1 MKVAYKKVNTFRLF
15 GLKILE
21 NWTEY
26 IEHTREE
33 DKPFDK
39 IFIEKTYKH
48 IESDN

>member
-1 MKVAYKKVNTFRLF
+1 MKVAYHKTNSFRMLGMKLF
-15 GLKILE
+15 EIK
-21 NWTEY
+21 TEY

-33 DKPFDK
+33 DKPFDN